1 MNIPFILFR
10 DLKRNQ
16 DKNLQIL
23 QIQYVNIQMLHLWM
37 KQKKKGIFTI
47 IWEMKEKENKLKLT
61 GIASPYR
68 VIKRSVL
75 SSGSFAT
82 SNEHLLL
89 ANRSCKKKKEVSK

>member
-1 MNIPFILFR
+1 
-10 DLKRNQ
+10 
-16 DKNLQIL
+16 
-23 QIQYVNIQMLHLWM
+23 
-37 KQKKKGIFTI
+37 
-47 IWEMKEKENKLKLT
+47 MKEKENKLKLT

-89 ANRSCKKKKEVSK
+89 ANRSWKKKEVSK